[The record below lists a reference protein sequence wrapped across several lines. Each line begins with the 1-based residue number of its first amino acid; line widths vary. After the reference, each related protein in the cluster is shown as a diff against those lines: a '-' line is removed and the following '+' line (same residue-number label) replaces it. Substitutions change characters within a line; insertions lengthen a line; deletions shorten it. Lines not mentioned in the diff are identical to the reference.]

1 MTSRSSSA
9 SGLRVPYRVILASVL
24 IGFASGTAWF
34 AALMP
39 VGVTGAVGYDLARY
53 GFSAGILAVLAGLLY
68 RPWRGCRFC
77 VCVAGFVLGIVP
89 WLLFVPISV
98 LAAGRLMYVAMLFGA
113 PLAIVAVLSIG
124 LCLASCAGDR
134 NDPATVPRRFGMGTL
149 LMVVLFVSLVF
160 AAAKWLDVPPPL
172 TVFAASFL
180 AVIGALQML
189 MNKVPRAV
197 SVAAG
202 AVLLPVTLA
211 ATWSALGANSHPLFG
226 TLVATPADIV
236 FGLAHL
242 AAVGAVCGYVGGV
255 LVAGL
260 FLVIEV
266 VSRRFR
272 HSYAEKP
279 PL

>member
-9 SGLRVPYRVILASVL
+9 CGLQSPCRVILASML
-24 IGFASGTAWF
+24 LGFVSGTAWF

-68 RPWRGCRFC
+68 RPWRGYRFC
-77 VCVAGFVLGIVP
+77 VYVAGFVLGILP
-89 WLLFVPISV
+89 WLLFVPISA
-98 LAAGRLMYVAMLFGA
+98 LAGGLLMYVAILFGA
-113 PLAIVAVLSIG
+113 PLAIVAVLSVG

-134 NDPATVPRRFGMGTL
+134 DDPATVPRRFWMGTL
-149 LMVVLFVSLVF
+149 LMVVSLVF
-160 AAAKWLDVPPPL
+160 AAAKWLDMPPPL

-180 AVIGALQML
+180 AIIGALQML
-189 MNKVPRAV
+189 MNNVPRAV
-197 SVAAG
+197 SVAAS
-202 AVLLPVTLA
+202 AILLPVALA

-226 TLVATPADIV
+226 TLVTTPADIV

-242 AAVGAVCGYVGGV
+242 AAVGAVFGYVGGV
-255 LVAGL
+255 VVAGL
-260 FLVIEV
+260 FLVIDV
-266 VSRRFR
+266 VGRRFR
-272 HSYAEKP
+272 HSHAGKP

>member
-1 MTSRSSSA
+1 MLLGLF
-9 SGLRVPYRVILASVL
+9 SGA
-24 IGFASGTAWF
+24 TWF

-39 VGVTGAVGYDLARY
+39 YGVTGAVGYDLARY
-53 GFSAGILAVLAGLLY
+53 AFSAGILAVLAGLLY
-68 RPWRGCRFC
+68 RPWRGYGFC
-77 VCVAGFVLGIVP
+77 VYVAGFVLGIVP

-98 LAAGRLMYVAMLFGA
+98 LAAGRVMYVAMLLGA
-113 PLAIVAVLSIG
+113 PLAIVAGLSVG
-124 LCLASCAGDR
+124 LCLASRAGDR

-160 AAAKWLDVPPPL
+160 AVARWLDLPPPL

-202 AVLLPVTLA
+202 AILLPAALA

-226 TLVATPADIV
+226 MLAATPADIA
-236 FGLAHL
+236 FGLAISL
-242 AAVGAVCGYVGGV
+242 PPAPFAVMW
-255 LVAGL
+255 VACW
-260 FLVIEV
+260 
-266 VSRRFR
+266 
-272 HSYAEKP
+272 
-279 PL
+279 